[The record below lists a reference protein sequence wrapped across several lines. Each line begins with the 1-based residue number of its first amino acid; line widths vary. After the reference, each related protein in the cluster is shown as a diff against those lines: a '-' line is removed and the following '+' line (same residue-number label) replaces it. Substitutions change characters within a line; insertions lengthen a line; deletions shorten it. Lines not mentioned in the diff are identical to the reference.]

1 MHSNFLEMIGIHY
14 IKYVNDKGYVVKA
27 EVAIDKF
34 SVKESNH
41 LNMELVQAYRDWV
54 GCDHVLR
61 SQTHFL
67 FCETIEEAEII
78 VYL

>member
-1 MHSNFLEMIGIHY
+1 MIGIHY

-41 LNMELVQAYRDWV
+41 LNMELVQAYRDWI

-61 SQTHFL
+61 S
-67 FCETIEEAEII
+67 
-78 VYL
+78 